1 MPSSSELPL
10 SDSSVEVS
18 DAPSVP
24 VGVPVSSAVDSEGVV
39 EEDTIELAAA
49 VSVGT
54 VLATSDMAVLALT
67 PPVGA
72 TTELLAVMVA
82 PLMTVV

>member
-1 MPSSSELPL
+1 
-10 SDSSVEVS
+10 
-18 DAPSVP
+18 
-24 VGVPVSSAVDSEGVV
+24 VDSEGVV